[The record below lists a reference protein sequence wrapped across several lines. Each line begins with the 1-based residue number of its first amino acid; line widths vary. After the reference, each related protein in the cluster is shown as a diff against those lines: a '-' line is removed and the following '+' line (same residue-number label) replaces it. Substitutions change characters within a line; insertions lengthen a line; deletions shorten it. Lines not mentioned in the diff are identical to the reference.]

1 MKKAMSPISTASSL
15 RRKLLAIA
23 RSVAVIAVETV
34 AGEVADPAVAAGGI
48 VVVMADAVAAADTA
62 AVAAD
67 DASLSN
73 RKI

>member
-23 RSVAVIAVETV
+23 RSVAVIV
-34 AGEVADPAVAAGGI
+34 AGAEADPAVAAGGI